1 MLGVGNSLYHSL
13 GKAYLDDNIEKTK
26 TPMVLACVLCL
37 RMVGPL
43 IGFGLGYYMLRVFI
57 DPTKTPLITSKDPR
71 WIGAYWIGWIIIGF
85 AVMVF
90 AILIGMF
97 PREFKSRNSNA
108 TVEKTKSDV
117 KAYSN
122 GPEFAADSSLTGQM
136 ENHI

>member
-43 IGFGLGYYMLRVFI
+43 IGFALGYYMLRVFI

-97 PREFKSRNSNA
+97 PRDFKNKNPNT
-108 TVEKTKSDV
+108 TVDITKSDIT
-117 KAYSN
+117 AYSN
-122 GPEFAADSSLTGQM
+122 GQQLTADSSFKGQK
-136 ENHI
+136 